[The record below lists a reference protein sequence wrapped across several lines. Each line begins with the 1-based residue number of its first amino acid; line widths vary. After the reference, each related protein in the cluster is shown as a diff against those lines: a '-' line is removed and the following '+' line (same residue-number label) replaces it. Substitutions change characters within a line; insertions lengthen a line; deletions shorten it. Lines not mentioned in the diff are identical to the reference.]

1 MFQIHYGPTHHPSE
15 MFWCRPHR
23 TMLRLIVQSLSL
35 HLPALGSFIT
45 ELVFQFV
52 WKTIL
57 IIVAPLWKVTP
68 PCFFVCRLPFCVFC
82 TTVEALAGAL
92 FLASSVV
99 VSGIP
104 RSSEDRQLQIVWHR
118 PSVLTSDQA
127 GRGPPTHHWLNPV
140 AIEQNSQQVW
150 ICIPPLSAGTN
161 YSSFFTFAALLYAAR
176 SFDSCMGSNEF
187 SRRPDCARFSPLSL
201 RFEFVTASGYYIY
214 RTWNDWVVKRP
225 TLPRLPKSTTCRL
238 TRAFLKTSTS
248 FKCWTN

>member
-1 MFQIHYGPTHHPSE
+1 
-15 MFWCRPHR
+15 MFWCRPRR
-23 TMLRLIVQSLSL
+23 TKLRLIVQSLSL

-45 ELVFQFV
+45 KLIFQFV

-57 IIVAPLWKVTP
+57 IIVVPLWKVTP
-68 PCFFVCRLPFCVFC
+68 PCFFVCQPPFSVFC
-82 TTVEALAGAL
+82 TTVEALAGVL

-104 RSSEDRQLQIVWHR
+104 QSSEDRQLQFFWHR

-127 GRGPPTHHWLNPV
+127 GRGPLSRHWLDPV
-140 AIEQNSQQVW
+140 AVEQNSQQVW
-150 ICIPPLSAGTN
+150 ICIPPLSAGIN

-187 SRRPDCARFSPLSL
+187 SRRPDCARFLPLAL
-201 RFEFVTASGYYIY
+201 RFESVTASGYYIY
-214 RTWNDWVVKRP
+214 RTWNDSVVKRP
-225 TLPRLPKSTTCRL
+225 THHRPPKSTYRL